1 MKGIIT
7 ALLTSGIL
15 AVYAQSNQLQNAI
28 NYLKSKE
35 YDKAK
40 AAAELAAAHPDTEKK
55 AKLWMYRGKVYQAIY
70 QDKDENVKKL
80 DLEAEEKATESFL
93 TCLKLDKEDIYKEE
107 VKGLFA
113 AACGSLSNKALFY
126 TDNREFDKA
135 IRAYDLLE
143 TALPFDSDQSLKRN
157 NITKEKILF
166 NRYKTY
172 VKAANKEKIAES
184 ANKLI
189 EIKYK
194 DPSIYTDMIKIS
206 LIDKDT
212 AKAISYIEKG
222 KLMFE
227 DNLDIINQEINIYL
241 AQKKLDQLKDK
252 LNAAIEVAP
261 DNEVLY
267 TVLATIY
274 QKNNELDKAEAS
286 YLKAIE
292 LKPDYE
298 IANYNLGVMFFNA
311 GNTWNE
317 KLNNLPPKETAKAKE
332 YETKAN
338 EQFKKAVVYLEKS
351 YEISPDK
358 NTKKQL
364 RQLFLRL
371 GETEK
376 ADKYK

>member
-1 MKGIIT
+1 MRTFLI
-7 ALLTSGIL
+7 GIL
-15 AVYAQSNQLQNAI
+15 ALGTINLSAQSNQVQNTI

-40 AAAELAAAHPDTEKK
+40 TAADLASEHSSTQNS
-55 AKLWMYRGKVYQAIY
+55 AKLWKFRGMVYQEISMS
-70 QDKDENVKKL
+70 KDEAVQKL
-80 DLEAEEKATESFL
+80 DPEAAEKAVISYM
-93 TCLKLDKEDIYKEE
+93 TCYKLDKDAIYKDE
-107 VKGLFA
+107 VIANFPN
-113 AACGSLSNKALFY
+113 ACANLDYKALIY
-126 TDNREFDKA
+126 TDNKEFDKA
-135 IRAYDLLE
+135 IKAYDILE
-143 TALPFDSDQSLKRN
+143 SALPFDYDQALKRKN
-157 NITKEKILF
+157 VTKEKILF

-172 VKAANKEKIAES
+172 IRSGNKEKTFES

-194 DPSIYTDMIKIS
+194 DPSIYTDMIKLS
-206 LIDKDT
+206 LQDRDTVKALSYIDK
-212 AKAISYIEKG
+212 G
-222 KLMFE
+222 KILFE
-227 DNLDIINQEINIYL
+227 DNLDIINQEINIFL
-241 AQKKLDQLKDK
+241 AQKKIDALKDK
-252 LNAAIEVAP
+252 LNKAIEIAP

-267 TVLATIY
+267 TILATIY

-286 YLKAIE
+286 YLKSLE

-298 IANYNLGVMFFNA
+298 IANYNLGVMYFNA
-311 GNTWNE
+311 GNAWNE

-338 EQFKKAVVYLEKS
+338 EQFKKAVIYLEKS
-351 YEISPDK
+351 YELAPDK

>member
-1 MKGIIT
+1 MLIFYRVT
-7 ALLTSGIL
+7 RTS
-15 AVYAQSNQLQNAI
+15 YC
-28 NYLKSKE
+28 
-35 YDKAK
+35 
-40 AAAELAAAHPDTEKK
+40 
-55 AKLWMYRGKVYQAIY
+55 R
-70 QDKDENVKKL
+70 
-80 DLEAEEKATESFL
+80 
-93 TCLKLDKEDIYKEE
+93 
-107 VKGLFA
+107 
-113 AACGSLSNKALFY
+113 LSHK
-126 TDNREFDKA
+126 
-135 IRAYDLLE
+135 
-143 TALPFDSDQSLKRN
+143 N

-241 AQKKLDQLKDK
+241 AQKKLDQLKEK
-252 LNAAIEVAP
+252 LNTAIEVAP

-292 LKPDYE
+292 VIFFDSWRLAVPSQILCSASVQILHYFSLSHYE
-298 IANYNLGVMFFNA
+298 MI
-311 GNTWNE
+311 
-317 KLNNLPPKETAKAKE
+317 
-332 YETKAN
+332 
-338 EQFKKAVVYLEKS
+338 YLHAPE
-351 YEISPDK
+351 
-358 NTKKQL
+358 
-364 RQLFLRL
+364 
-371 GETEK
+371 
-376 ADKYK
+376 

>member
-1 MKGIIT
+1 MKGILT
-7 ALLTSGIL
+7 AILTSGVVL
-15 AVYAQSNQLQNAI
+15 VFAQSNQLQNTI

-35 YDKAK
+35 YDRAK
-40 AAAELAAAHPDTEKK
+40 AAADAAAIHPDTEKK

-70 QDKDENVKKL
+70 QDKDENVRKL
-80 DLEAEEKATESFL
+80 DLDAEEKSVESYMS
-93 TCLKLDKEDIYKEE
+93 CLKLDKDEIYKEE

-126 TDNREFDKA
+126 ADNREFDKA
-135 IRAYDLLE
+135 IKAYDMLE
-143 TALPFDSDQSLKRN
+143 SALPFDFDQSLKRN

-189 EIKYK
+189 ETKYK

-212 AKAISYIEKG
+212 AKALSYIEKG

-227 DNLDIINQEINIYL
+227 ENLDIINQEINIYL

-252 LNAAIEVAP
+252 LNKAIEVAP

-267 TVLATIY
+267 TILATIY
-274 QKNNELDKAEAS
+274 QKNNELDKAESS
-286 YLKAIE
+286 YLKALE

-298 IANYNLGVMFFNA
+298 IANYNLGVMYFNA
-311 GNTWNE
+311 GNSWNE
-317 KLNNLPPKETAKAKE
+317 KLNNLPPKESSKAKE

-351 YEISPDK
+351 YEASPDK